1 MEAVR
6 EFIDPFLNTIG
17 EYLPNAFGALIVLV
31 VGWLLIELLTKGL
44 NALLGK
50 AKLDEKL
57 CCGKEDCKC
66 QAGKGLSSVLV
77 TVFRYLLLL
86 CLLLLVLDILGVK
99 GVLDPVLNMFNQFM
113 AAIPNII
120 AALLIAII
128 GYIIAKTAS
137 SVVATVLGSLDK
149 YKAKLGLAEGFSL
162 ARFIGQIVFIFVFV
176 PVLIAALDVLKIE
189 ALSKPATDM
198 LQSLMLAVPKILSAA
213 IILAVAFFVG
223 RFVTTVVSDLLKNL
237 GVDAI
242 PGKLGL
248 ESSFSGKFTLSKV
261 IGGVV
266 MFFIMLAA
274 LVSAVEKL
282 EMAKLSEL
290 LGQLTLF
297 AGDIALG
304 LVILVIGGLL
314 AKAAHGAMRATG
326 TSPFMAGLARV
337 AIIGLVVAMGLR
349 SMGIADDIVRMAFG
363 LTLGGVAV
371 AFALSFGLGGREAAG
386 KQLEDWFSKIRG
398 K

>member
-1 MEAVR
+1 
-6 EFIDPFLNTIG
+6 
-17 EYLPNAFGALIVLV
+17 
-31 VGWLLIELLTKGL
+31 
-44 NALLGK
+44 
-50 AKLDEKL
+50 
-57 CCGKEDCKC
+57 
-66 QAGKGLSSVLV
+66 
-77 TVFRYLLLL
+77 
-86 CLLLLVLDILGVK
+86 
-99 GVLDPVLNMFNQFM
+99 
-113 AAIPNII
+113 
-120 AALLIAII
+120 
-128 GYIIAKTAS
+128 
-137 SVVATVLGSLDK
+137 
-149 YKAKLGLAEGFSL
+149 
-162 ARFIGQIVFIFVFV
+162 
-176 PVLIAALDVLKIE
+176 

-237 GVDAI
+237 GVDAV